1 MKILVGY
8 DGTLTAKDALTLTKE
23 HAKVFNAE
31 VYVVTSLEGGEK
43 THMEEIEKA
52 KSDLEYAEG
61 FFRGDNVPCETHL
74 LIRGLEPGED
84 IVTFAKEHEVD
95 EIVVGVRKRSKV
107 GKFLL
112 GSTAQ
117 YVILEA
123 HCAVVTIK

>member
-8 DGTLTAKDALTLTKE
+8 DGTTTAKDALTLAKE
-23 HAKVFNAE
+23 HAKAFNAE
-31 VYVVTSLEGGEK
+31 VYVMNSLEGGEK
-43 THMEEIEKA
+43 TSMEDIEKA
-52 KSDLEYAEG
+52 KSDLAYAEG
-61 FFRGDNVPCETHL
+61 FFKDNNVPCETHL
-74 LIRGLEPGED
+74 LIRGMEPGED
-84 IVTFAKEHEVD
+84 IVMFAKEHEID

-123 HCAVVTIK
+123 HCRVVTIK

>member
-8 DGTLTAKDALTLTKE
+8 DGTTTAKDALTLAKE
-23 HAKVFNAE
+23 HAKAFNAE
-31 VYVVTSLEGGEK
+31 VYVMNSLEGGEK
-43 THMEEIEKA
+43 TSMEDIEKA
-52 KSDLEYAEG
+52 KSDLPYAEG
-61 FFRGDNVPCETHL
+61 FFKDNNVPCETHL
-74 LIRGLEPGED
+74 LIRGMEPGED
-84 IVTFAKEHEVD
+84 IVMFAKEHEID

-123 HCAVVTIK
+123 HCRVVTIK